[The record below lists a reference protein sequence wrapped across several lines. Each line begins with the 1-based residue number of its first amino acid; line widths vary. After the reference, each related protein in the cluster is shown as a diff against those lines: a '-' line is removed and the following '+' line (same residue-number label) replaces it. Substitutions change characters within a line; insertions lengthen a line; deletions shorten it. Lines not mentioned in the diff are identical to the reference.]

1 MSWRSLRESAGLA
14 QKYLLALSD
23 ESVFPYKD
31 KFMKTMDK
39 IDNQVARGAEIVS
52 RLNEFGHIPEYEQR
66 QEDLNLILNQVL
78 FLSKKLSQLN
88 AVNFV
93 ADLNIEPV
101 TRNSN
106 PLTTRMLIYRTLEFL
121 LHW

>member
-1 MSWRSLRESAGLA
+1 MKESLFMGKVTAAMTHEIKNVLAIIRESAGLA
-14 QKYLLALSD
+14 QDLLALSD

-66 QEDLNLILNQVL
+66 QEDLNLILNHP
-78 FLSKKLSQLN
+78 S
-88 AVNFV
+88 A
-93 ADLNIEPV
+93 
-101 TRNSN
+101 
-106 PLTTRMLIYRTLEFL
+106 
-121 LHW
+121 